1 MLGLFAIKSA
11 ILLNYVA
18 VCITE
23 CDLLQDNEVDI
34 EDQVNNDP
42 APPQR
47 AAVVRNAVQK
57 RQTIMQQL

>member
-1 MLGLFAIKSA
+1 MGRRHRQQDESVLAIT
-11 ILLNYVA
+11 Y
-18 VCITE
+18 

-57 RQTIMQQL
+57 RQTIMQQLQFT